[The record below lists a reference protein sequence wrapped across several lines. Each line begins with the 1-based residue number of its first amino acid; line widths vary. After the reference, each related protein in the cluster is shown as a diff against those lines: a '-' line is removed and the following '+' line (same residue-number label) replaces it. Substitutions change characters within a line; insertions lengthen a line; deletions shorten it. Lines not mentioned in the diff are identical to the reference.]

1 MQRRQRNI
9 IARFV
14 AVMVVTAVA
23 VVGMINLKDWVN
35 RSEAI
40 RAMEQLGQ
48 VIVQYRSA
56 NGSVPAE
63 SRIDDIRQTLEGQ
76 VRLGELRYRGLWID
90 HESTKDE
97 ILAYVLKHYRS
108 SFVEDGYVVLRL
120 DGRVEWMERKQ
131 FEELLAQQQTQ
142 REMEMLEK
150 YPRDEAEWGS
160 PLKVK

>member
-1 MQRRQRNI
+1 MARQKNI

-63 SRIDDIRQTLEGQ
+63 SHIDDIRQTLEGH

-97 ILAYVLKHYRS
+97 ILAYAPKHYRN

-120 DGRVEWMERKQ
+120 DGRVEWIERKQ
-131 FEELLAQQQTQ
+131 FEELLAHQQTQ
-142 REMEMLEK
+142 REMEMLER
-150 YPRDEAEWGS
+150 YPKDEAEWGS
-160 PLKVK
+160 PFKMK